1 MSAAILLVDHGSRRQ
16 EANAALDAMAA
27 LVRARAPEGTR
38 VMTAHMELCAPS
50 IEEAIAV
57 LTAEG
62 ITELVVHPYF
72 LGEGRHVTEDIP
84 ALVAAASAPFPS
96 LSVRITKPLG
106 LHALLAELVLVRV
119 SECLDSTENL

>member
-1 MSAAILLVDHGSRRQ
+1 MSAAILLVDHGSRRH
-16 EANAALDAMAA
+16 EANAALDAMAE
-27 LVRARAPEGTR
+27 LVRARAPEDIR

-50 IEEAIAV
+50 IEEAIAMLV
-57 LTAEG
+57 SQG

-84 ALVAAASAPFPS
+84 ALVAAASARFLG

-119 SECLDSTENL
+119 SECLDSTEHL

>member
-1 MSAAILLVDHGSRRQ
+1 MSVAILLVDHGSRRH

-27 LVRARAPEGTR
+27 LVRARAAEGTR

-50 IEEAIAV
+50 IAEAIGQLA
-57 LTAEG
+57 AEG

-119 SECLDSTENL
+119 SECLALSDEG

>member
-1 MSAAILLVDHGSRRQ
+1 MKAILVVDHGSRRA
-16 EANAALDAMAA
+16 EANAALEDVVK
-27 LVRARAPEGTR
+27 LVQARAPKGTC
-38 VMTAHMELCAPS
+38 VMAAHMELCAPS
-50 IEEAIAV
+50 INEAIAR
-57 LTAEG
+57 LAAEG

-84 ALVAAASAPFPS
+84 ALVAAASTGFPG

-119 SECLDSTENL
+119 TECIEMGDEG